1 MKLKRETEVAVLYV
15 RRKVIIYISY
25 CARNV
30 AVYNGSEAALEILQ
44 HKIEVDGFKLGQY
57 NTSMFLYVYVD
68 FSLTIFFFLIT
79 FYGQL
84 HKDVHL

>member
-1 MKLKRETEVAVLYV
+1 MKLKRETEVAVRYV

-30 AVYNGSEAALEILQ
+30 AVCNGSEAALEILQ

-57 NTSMFLYVYVD
+57 NMLLYVYVD
-68 FSLTIFFFLIT
+68 FSLTIFFFRIT
-79 FYGQL
+79 F
-84 HKDVHL
+84 